1 MTGRR
6 SFLKKS
12 VLSVS
17 GSVLVNLNGLSAYS
31 LEYSSKE
38 TQDNFWETIR
48 TQFPLTRERVYF
60 NNGTIGPS
68 PTPVLE
74 ALNSTLTKLNTWGEY
89 QGHNDSRKPLADFT
103 HVTEEEIC
111 LTHNTTE
118 GINIVAA
125 GLPLERG
132 DEVIMTTHEHAGNA
146 LPWLNQQKQKGIVI
160 KAFTPRNT
168 AYENLNA
175 INDLISS
182 KTRVIA
188 VPHIT
193 CTTGHVLPVREIS
206 SLAHG
211 KGLWVFFDGAHSAG
225 SIDLNIKDTGAD
237 FYASCG
243 HKWLLGP
250 SGTGFVYI
258 NQDAQE
264 ILQPIG
270 IGAYSDTGWEISE
283 SNQSMKGYVQTAHRY
298 DYGTQSA
305 ALAHGLRAAVEF
317 MQNIG
322 MNKVESYSSKLADR
336 LFEGLLTIGGPIELL
351 TPEEKKSRSTMIT
364 FRIKDYDYKLFGK
377 QANEQKF
384 RIRLVP
390 ESGLNAI
397 RISTHIYNN
406 EEEVDTFL
414 QMVSD
419 LVKS

>member
-6 SFLKKS
+6 SFLKKT
-12 VLSVS
+12 VLSLS
-17 GSVLVNLNGLSAYS
+17 GPILVNLEELSAYS
-31 LEYSSKE
+31 GIISKTKPQE
-38 TQDNFWETIR
+38 DFWEVVR
-48 TQFPLTRERVYF
+48 KQFPLTDERVYL

-68 PTPVLE
+68 PLSVLE
-74 ALNSTLTKLNTWGEY
+74 AVKATLTKLNTWGEY
-89 QGHNDSRKPLADFT
+89 SGHDDSRKPLADFT
-103 HVTEEEIC
+103 NVTPEEIS

-118 GINIVAA
+118 GINVVAA
-125 GLPLERG
+125 GLPLNRG

-160 KAFTPRNT
+160 KAFRPQNT
-168 AYENLNA
+168 AAENLNA
-175 INDLISS
+175 VNDLITS

-193 CTTGHVLPVREIS
+193 CTTGHVLPVKEIS
-206 SLAHG
+206 ALGHD
-211 KGLWVFFDGAHSAG
+211 KGLWVFYDGAHSAG
-225 SIDLNIKDTGAD
+225 SLNLDIRDTGSD

-250 SGTGFVYI
+250 SGTGFLFVK
-258 NQDAQE
+258 QDVQE
-264 ILQPIG
+264 ILQPTG
-270 IGAYSDTGWEISE
+270 IGAYSDVGWEISE
-283 SNQSMKGYVQTAHRY
+283 RNQSIDGYVQTAHRY

-305 ALAHGLRAAVEF
+305 ALAHGLKAAVEF
-317 MQNIG
+317 MQHIG
-322 MNKVESYSSKLADR
+322 MDKVEYYSTSLADK
-336 LFEGLLTIGGPIELL
+336 LFEGLKAIGDPVEIL
-351 TPEEKKSRSTMIT
+351 TPEEKISRSTMVT
-364 FRIKDYDYKLFGK
+364 FRIRDYDYKLFGK
-377 QANEQKF
+377 VASEKKF

-414 QMVSD
+414 RMVSD

>member
-1 MTGRR
+1 M
-6 SFLKKS
+6 L
-12 VLSVS
+12 VS
-17 GSVLVNLNGLSAYS
+17 LNGLSAYS
-31 LEYSSKE
+31 LKNSPKE
-38 TQDNFWETIR
+38 KQEDLWETIR
-48 TQFPLTRERVYF
+48 TQFPLTQERVYF

-74 ALNSTLTKLNTWGEY
+74 ALKATLTKLNTWGEY

-103 HVTEEEIC
+103 HVSEEEIC

-125 GLPLERG
+125 GLPLKRG

-146 LPWLNQQKQKGIVI
+146 LPWLNQQKQKGIVV
-160 KAFTPRNT
+160 KAFTPRDT
-168 AYENLNA
+168 AYETLNA

-188 VPHIT
+188 IPHIT

-211 KGLWVFFDGAHSAG
+211 KGLWVFYDGAHSAG

-250 SGTGFVYI
+250 SGTGFLYV
-258 NQDAQE
+258 NEDVQE
-264 ILQPIG
+264 ILQPVG

-283 SNQSMKGYVQTAHRY
+283 SKQSMKGYVQTAHRY

-305 ALAHGLRAAVEF
+305 ALAHGLKAAIEF

-322 MNKVESYSSKLADR
+322 MKKVESYSSNLADR
-336 LFEGLLTIGGPIELL
+336 LFDGLKGIGDPVEIL
-351 TPEEKKSRSTMIT
+351 TPDEKRGRSTMIT
-364 FRIKDYDYKLFGK
+364 FRIKDYDYKSFGK
-377 QANEQKF
+377 LASEQKF

-390 ESGLNAI
+390 ESGINAI

-406 EEEVDTFL
+406 KEEVDMFL
-414 QMVSD
+414 RMVSD

>member
-1 MTGRR
+1 MSGRR
-6 SFLKKS
+6 SFIKKS

-17 GSVLVNLNGLSAYS
+17 GSMLINLDGLSAYS
-31 LEYSSKE
+31 GNSSKIGP
-38 TQDNFWETIR
+38 QNDFWKELR
-48 TQFPLTRERVYF
+48 SQFPLTNERIYF

-68 PTPVLE
+68 PLPVLE
-74 ALNSTLTKLNTWGEY
+74 AVKATLTKLNTWGEY
-89 QGHNDSRKPLADFT
+89 SGHDDSRKPLADFT
-103 HVTEEEIC
+103 NVTREEIS

-118 GINIVAA
+118 GINVVAA
-125 GLPLERG
+125 GLPLKRG
-132 DEVIMTTHEHAGNA
+132 DEIIMTTHEHAGNA

-160 KAFTPRNT
+160 KVFTPQNT
-168 AYENLNA
+168 AAENLNA

-193 CTTGHVLPVREIS
+193 CTTGHVFPVKEIS
-206 SLAHG
+206 SLGHD
-211 KGLWVFFDGAHSAG
+211 KGLWIFYDGAHSAG
-225 SIDLNIKDTGAD
+225 SLNLDIRDTGCD

-250 SGTGFVYI
+250 SGTGFLFV
-258 NQDAQE
+258 NQDVQE
-264 ILQPIG
+264 VLKPIS

-283 SNQSMKGYVQTAHRY
+283 KKQSMDGYVQTAHRY

-305 ALAHGLRAAVEF
+305 ALAHGLKAAVEF

-322 MNKVESYSSKLADR
+322 MDKVEDYSSSLAEKL
-336 LFEGLLTIGGPIELL
+336 FYGLMAIGDPVEIL
-351 TPEEKKSRSTMIT
+351 TPEEKRSRSTMIT
-364 FRIKDYDYKLFGK
+364 FRIRDYDYKLFGK
-377 QANEQKF
+377 AASENKF

-406 EEEVDTFL
+406 EEEVDKFL
-414 QMVSD
+414 YLVSD